1 MPRRHIK
8 RSTATTTEGYPDDT
22 TQAGSGPAA
31 PAAPAKNAGATCKHA
46 NVDDWREYDVG
57 KLHYLAFVVA
67 AKQPQTSRLHGRAA
81 CSAQQ
86 ASLIVGSSTHFSP
99 RQIDE

>member
-8 RSTATTTEGYPDDT
+8 RSTATTTEGYPENT
-22 TQAGSGPAA
+22 TQTSSG

-46 NVDDWREYDVG
+46 NVDNWREYDVG

-67 AKQPQTSRLHGRAA
+67 AKQPQTSRYLGALPV
-81 CSAQQ
+81 AQQ
-86 ASLIVGSSTHFSP
+86 
-99 RQIDE
+99 